1 MSNLADD
8 PVLYPPKEWSA
19 SAVRTIDVSSWAF
32 PAVAAILSF
41 CGGIA
46 ALEQANDYAAW
57 FGIAAGV
64 LGALGVSFT
73 NWASRIRDSRLKV
86 AHAIAMHGFGMAAS
100 ALERGPGTF

>member
-8 PVLYPPKEWSA
+8 PLISPPKEWPA
-19 SAVRTIDVSSWAF
+19 YAVRIIDVSSWVF
-32 PAVAAILSF
+32 PGVAAFLSF

-46 ALEQANDYAAW
+46 ALDRADDYAAW
-57 FGIAAGV
+57 FGIAAGA

-86 AHAIAMHGFGMAAS
+86 THALATHSFTAAS
-100 ALERGPGTF
+100 IALERGPETF